1 MTANNS
7 ENPRKRA
14 EQPIKAVAFDLDGL
28 MVNTEDLYDEVLDA
42 LLKPHGH
49 RFTRELKLQV
59 MGLPSTEAA
68 TAIIQSCDLP
78 WEANSFMHEVHE
90 RLADL
95 LPERLEPL
103 PGLLELLQRVED
115 AGLPKSVATS
125 SSPTFAHRALSTI
138 DLASRFEFVLT
149 AEDVERGKPHPDIY
163 LETAR
168 RHGIDATHL
177 LVLEDSLIGSRAG
190 VAAGAIT
197 VAIPGH
203 HSCEQDFSHVD
214 YRFNR
219 LDRPEL
225 LEMVGRKL
233 ACGEGGT

>member
-1 MTANNS
+1 MTETAQKCG
-7 ENPRKRA
+7 ER
-14 EQPIKAVAFDLDGL
+14 EIQAVAFDLDGL
-28 MVNTEDLYDEVLDA
+28 MVNTEDLYDDVLDA

-49 RFTRELKLQV
+49 RFTRQLKLQV

-68 TAIIQSCDLP
+68 NAIIQRCNLRLKADAL
-78 WEANSFMHEVHE
+78 MHEVHE

-103 PGLLELLQRVED
+103 PGLLALLKQVED

-125 SSPTFAHRALSTI
+125 SSPTFASRALATI
-138 DLASRFEFVLT
+138 DLTSRFEFVLT
-149 AEDVERGKPHPDIY
+149 AEDVERGKPNPDIY
-163 LETAR
+163 LETAK
-168 RHGIDATHL
+168 RHQVDAQSL

-203 HSCEQDFSHVD
+203 HSSEQDFSHVD
-214 YRFNR
+214 FRFNR
-219 LDRPEL
+219 LDTPQL
-225 LEMVGRKL
+225 LEMVGQKS
-233 ACGEGGT
+233 ASWGE

>member
-1 MTANNS
+1 MTLNNS
-7 ENPRKRA
+7 ETTRKLGDRK
-14 EQPIKAVAFDLDGL
+14 IRAVAFDLDGL

-42 LLKPHGH
+42 LLKPHGY
-49 RFTRELKLQV
+49 RFTRQLKLQV

-68 TAIIQSCDLP
+68 NSIIQRCNLSLDADSL
-78 WEANSFMHEVHE
+78 MHDVHE

-95 LPERLEPL
+95 LPDRLEPL
-103 PGLLELLQRVED
+103 PGLLALLKQVED

-125 SSPTFAHRALSTI
+125 SSPTFANRALATI
-138 DLASRFEFVLT
+138 DLADRFEFVLT
-149 AEDVERGKPHPDIY
+149 AEDVERGKPNPDIY

-168 RHGIDATHL
+168 RHEVDAQNL

-219 LDRPEL
+219 LDTPSL
-225 LEMVGRKL
+225 MGMIGRKSAVL
-233 ACGEGGT
+233 DR